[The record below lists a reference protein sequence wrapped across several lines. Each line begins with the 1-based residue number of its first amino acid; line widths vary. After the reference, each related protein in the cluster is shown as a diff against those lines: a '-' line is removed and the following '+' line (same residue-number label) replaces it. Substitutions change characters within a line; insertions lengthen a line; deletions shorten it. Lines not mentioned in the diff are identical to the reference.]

1 MRNEFVWG
9 IVFAG
14 MFFLVAGCII
24 EFSNIIRRY
33 IMWVNISKWLF
44 KLYIIWSVCADIVL
58 IAGIVALLFGDIK
71 VSF

>member
-1 MRNEFVWG
+1 VLSSNRRLYDW
-9 IVFAG
+9 
-14 MFFLVAGCII
+14 
-24 EFSNIIRRY
+24 FSNRIRRY

-44 KLYIIWSVCADIVL
+44 KLYIVWSVCADIVL